1 MERTQRVIVPPWLA
15 PTLALQGG
23 TGWGLQAPGS
33 RQGLEGFGAVPTL
46 AAAQSI
52 QPLPLG
58 SMFMRTS
65 PSTRSGKMS
74 CTKQEG

>member
-1 MERTQRVIVPPWLA
+1 MEGTRGFIVPPWLA
-15 PTLALQGG
+15 PALAPQGG
-23 TGWGLQAPGS
+23 TGWGPRAPGS